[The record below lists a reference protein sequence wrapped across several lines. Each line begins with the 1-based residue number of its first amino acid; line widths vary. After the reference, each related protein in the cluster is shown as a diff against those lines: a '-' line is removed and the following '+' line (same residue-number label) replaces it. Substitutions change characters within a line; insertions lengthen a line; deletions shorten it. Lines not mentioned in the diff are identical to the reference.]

1 MTRPATSH
9 VHQPGANGPVA
20 SPIDKLQRTVGN
32 ETVSRIT
39 RRRGTSSLVQRQAC
53 PNRDTGE
60 VTQSRSPGGV
70 LPRNVELNMSAQPF
84 TLDIVDFAVNRNT
97 LPPGVTTDPD
107 WEKAMSFIAGD
118 PTMRVAVTGFT
129 DCVGSNSENLSLRRE
144 RVRTVINAMPR
155 VVQSKLLFSFT
166 VDTTNFLDTNATSQG
181 RARNRSVRVSFSQL
195 HRTQQPCDL
204 LPRATTLDEYLFL
217 VRCLEQR
224 LNLTAVGDTRT
235 ALSVLRQIYYGSA
248 PWSTSRNP
256 VWDYV
261 IPARPWAPG
270 NDPTAALHAPL
281 MSALQQSQ
289 VVEGTDIGH
298 ILTGIDAMLTP
309 QNVTVRGFQVPLP
322 NEEWATWAGD
332 VGSAAAEWAWDAWFS
347 RTNASTFPAYF
358 TRFASDS
365 DLFGDI
371 DSFAMRAGSSGAA
384 PSAQLMQ
391 AIPLQGPLSN
401 ALLQYFRI
409 STSALFAARGR
420 RIRNFVEAYGGTVA
434 GTTITNKPALIAR
447 LRPSVNVFANLF
459 VFQRSVTPGPN
470 PPPGTGPITP
480 VLNTGIDEMT
490 RRFVDWLESHL

>member
-1 MTRPATSH
+1 
-9 VHQPGANGPVA
+9 
-20 SPIDKLQRTVGN
+20 
-32 ETVSRIT
+32 
-39 RRRGTSSLVQRQAC
+39 
-53 PNRDTGE
+53 
-60 VTQSRSPGGV
+60 
-70 LPRNVELNMSAQPF
+70 MSAQPF

-118 PTMRVAVTGFT
+118 PTMRVGVTGFT

-144 RVRTVINAMPR
+144 RMRTVINAMPPAVR
-155 VVQSKLLFSFT
+155 SKLVFSFT
-166 VDTTNFLDTNATSQG
+166 FGTTSFLDTNATPQG
-181 RARNRSVRVSFSQL
+181 RARNRSVRVSFLQIHGST
-195 HRTQQPCDL
+195 RQPCDM
-204 LPRATTLDEYLFL
+204 LPRASTLDEYLFL

-256 VWDYV
+256 VWDNV
-261 IPARPWAPG
+261 IPVQTWAPG
-270 NDPTAALHAPL
+270 NDPTAALHPPL
-281 MSALQQSQ
+281 MSALQQSK

-309 QNVTVRGFQVPLP
+309 QNVTVILQTNLP

-332 VGSAAAEWAWDAWFS
+332 VGSAAAEWAWDAWMGQTS
-347 RTNASTFPAYF
+347 PSTFAAYF
-358 TRFASDS
+358 TRLASDA

-371 DSFAMRAGSSGAA
+371 DSFAIRAGSSGAA

-409 STSALFAARGR
+409 SSSALFAARGR
-420 RIRNFVEAYGGTVA
+420 RIRNFIEAYGGTVV

-447 LRPSVNVFANLF
+447 LRPSVEVFATLF
-459 VFQRSVTPGPN
+459 TSRRFLRPVPN
-470 PPPGTGPITP
+470 PPPGAADIRLVLTTGA
-480 VLNTGIDEMT
+480 NEMT

>member
-1 MTRPATSH
+1 
-9 VHQPGANGPVA
+9 
-20 SPIDKLQRTVGN
+20 
-32 ETVSRIT
+32 
-39 RRRGTSSLVQRQAC
+39 
-53 PNRDTGE
+53 
-60 VTQSRSPGGV
+60 
-70 LPRNVELNMSAQPF
+70 
-84 TLDIVDFAVNRNT
+84 
-97 LPPGVTTDPD
+97 
-107 WEKAMSFIAGD
+107 
-118 PTMRVAVTGFT
+118 
-129 DCVGSNSENLSLRRE
+129 
-144 RVRTVINAMPR
+144 
-155 VVQSKLLFSFT
+155 
-166 VDTTNFLDTNATSQG
+166 
-181 RARNRSVRVSFSQL
+181 
-195 HRTQQPCDL
+195 
-204 LPRATTLDEYLFL
+204 
-217 VRCLEQR
+217 
-224 LNLTAVGDTRT
+224 
-235 ALSVLRQIYYGSA
+235 
-248 PWSTSRNP
+248 
-256 VWDYV
+256 
-261 IPARPWAPG
+261 
-270 NDPTAALHAPL
+270 